1 MNFEGNKLLHK
12 YKLQDK
18 QLENSFA
25 EKNQVGLMDMD
36 HGLWA
41 TNAYTVTKKANS
53 LLCCTE

>member
-1 MNFEGNKLLHK
+1 MDFEGNKLLHK

-25 EKNQVGLMDMD
+25 EKNRVGLMYMD

-41 TNAYTVTKKANS
+41 INAYTATKKANS
-53 LLCCTE
+53 LLCYTE